1 METQNNRRKW
11 LLATVLALLGAAT
24 LCVWGVAAAGVRF
37 SSPPLEAAIQAFKE
51 TRTESDRPGTGSG
64 DVNISVPGDGNGSG
78 NGNGE
83 DNGNGNGNDGNGGN
97 GNGGNDGNGGTPGAD
112 ANCFL
117 GLLCLDAR
125 VNTASTSADGAWL
138 DVNANSQDGGLFVN
152 ADVNAGETQ
161 RCFLGLLCI
170 HSTTDASLA
179 PIQAQSDSTLLLNTP
194 LLNNTVLDVNA
205 DADLVTDA
213 QVNVDAQADLS
224 GRTPSLL
231 DNLLNLFV
239 NIN

>member
-51 TRTESDRPGTGSG
+51 TRTESDRPNTGSG
-64 DVNISVPGDGNGSG
+64 DVNISVPGDGNG
-78 NGNGE
+78 N
-83 DNGNGNGNDGNGGN
+83 GNGGN
-97 GNGGNDGNGGTPGAD
+97 GNGGNDGNGDTPGAD

-138 DVNANSQDGGLFVN
+138 DVNANSQEGGLFVN

-179 PIQAQSDSTLLLNTP
+179 PIQAQSDSALQLNTP

-224 GRTPSLL
+224 RRTPSLL